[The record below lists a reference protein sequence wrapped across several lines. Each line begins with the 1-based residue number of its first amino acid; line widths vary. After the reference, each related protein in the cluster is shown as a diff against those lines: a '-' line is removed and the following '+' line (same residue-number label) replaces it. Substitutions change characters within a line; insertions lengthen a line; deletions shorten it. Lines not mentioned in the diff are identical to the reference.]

1 MMVIDATDT
10 ILGRMASFVAKKA
23 LEGETIVIV
32 NAEKAIISG
41 NEENIKDKY
50 KTRRDVGDRYK
61 GPFFPRM
68 PDRIVRRAIRG
79 MLPYKTT
86 RGKEA
91 YKRVKVFIGVPDEY
105 KDAEKIKLEWTA
117 DKLRDRKF
125 VRIEDIA
132 RWLGA
137 RW

>member
-41 NEENIKDKY
+41 NEENIKEKY